1 MGINKK
7 GAAIA
12 VAIIAFIICI
22 GLANWYHNCNY
33 LLAKAKNCLTDFMEI
48 I

>member
-7 GAAIA
+7 GAAVA

-22 GLANWYHNCNY
+22 GLAN
-33 LLAKAKNCLTDFMEI
+33 
-48 I
+48 

>member
-12 VAIIAFIICI
+12 VGIIAFIIAI
-22 GLANWYHNCNY
+22 G
-33 LLAKAKNCLTDFMEI
+33 FGSG
-48 I
+48 

>member
-1 MGINKK
+1 MGINRK

-22 GLANWYHNCNY
+22 GLAG
-33 LLAKAKNCLTDFMEI
+33 
-48 I
+48 

>member
-22 GLANWYHNCNY
+22 GLAS
-33 LLAKAKNCLTDFMEI
+33 
-48 I
+48 

>member
-12 VAIIAFIICI
+12 VGIIAFIICI
-22 GLANWYHNCNY
+22 GLAG
-33 LLAKAKNCLTDFMEI
+33 
-48 I
+48 

>member
-22 GLANWYHNCNY
+22 GLAG
-33 LLAKAKNCLTDFMEI
+33 
-48 I
+48 

>member
-12 VAIIAFIICI
+12 VGIIAFMICI
-22 GLANWYHNCNY
+22 GLGSG
-33 LLAKAKNCLTDFMEI
+33 
-48 I
+48 

>member
-7 GAAIA
+7 GAAIS

-22 GLANWYHNCNY
+22 GLAG
-33 LLAKAKNCLTDFMEI
+33 
-48 I
+48 

>member
-7 GAAIA
+7 GAAVA

-22 GLANWYHNCNY
+22 GLAG
-33 LLAKAKNCLTDFMEI
+33 
-48 I
+48 